1 MRIFLTGSPGI
12 GKTTL
17 IRAVVKRLEE
27 VSCARFYT
35 EEKRQRGQRV
45 GFRILT
51 LMGQEG
57 NLASVGRTEAA
68 VGRYSVH
75 IDEFENLVLPNLDP
89 ETTPAELYVIDEI
102 GKMELLSSRFRNR
115 IIDLLAQ
122 PTNLLATIA
131 KKGQRLIDQLKARN
145 DIDLIEVTRANR
157 NELPEEIARKI
168 KTEIRRF

>member
-57 NLASVGRTEAA
+57 NLASVGRTEPA